1 MKNLILP
8 IFFILGCQYGFT
20 NNVDKFFVEAN
31 QFLKEHVKNGYIN
44 YQAIHEDPAAL
55 NNLTDKISKI
65 NPDQLSGDSEKA
77 FLINAYN
84 ILVIKQII
92 SHYPVQSPMAVEGFF
107 NNIKHQVGTKK
118 VTLDEL
124 EKGILLKKYPDSRVH
139 FAVVCAAKGCPKI
152 PDFAFQPQQLDQQLQ
167 KVTSSALSDPEFI
180 RVDEEK
186 GRAYLSKIFE
196 WYAQDFTKE
205 NASLVSYINQ
215 FRDKKIPESYKVRFY
230 EYDWSLNDI
239 S

>member
-1 MKNLILP
+1 MKNLIFSILL
-8 IFFILGCQYGFT
+8 IFGYNHSFSDNLE
-20 NNVDKFFVEAN
+20 KFFVEAN
-31 QFLKEHVKNGYIN
+31 QFMQKHVENGYIH
-44 YQAIHEDPAAL
+44 YQAIHNDPSAL
-55 NNLTDKISKI
+55 NSLTEIISEINL
-65 NPDQLSGDSEKA
+65 NQLSGDTEKA

-92 SHYPVQSPMAVEGFF
+92 SHYPVESPMAVEGFF
-107 NNIKHQVGTKK
+107 NNIKHQIGSKK

-152 PDFAFQPQQLDQQLQ
+152 PDFAFQPEKLDQQLQ
-167 KVTSSALSDPEFI
+167 AVTTNALSDPDFI
-180 RVDEEK
+180 RIDEDK
-186 GRAYLSKIFE
+186 GRVYLSKIFE
-196 WYAQDFTKE
+196 WYAQDFKE
-205 NASLVSYINQ
+205 DFTSLVNYINQ
-215 FRDKKIPESYKVRFY
+215 FRDKKIPDNYKVRFY